1 MGLRQE
7 VLLCQGEG
15 DQACGS
21 WVRGLRPGPLQHG
34 GFCEWPPLHPPVSE
48 TACRLIFLT
57 SLLASSQELVR
68 LLQQTVRS
76 SQYDR
81 YLAGPLC
88 DGSTKGHL
96 ELLHQKDHQ
105 ILGLNHQLEKLNLE
119 KEHLQQEV
127 AGLKST
133 VGELGEQLDML
144 METIQAKDEVIM
156 KLSRELSEC
165 ESSWQSG
172 SADASPPISKEQEE
186 LNKLKVRARSLP
198 RGLSP
203 PAHLEDALD
212 EEESSLRRGPVR
224 GNGGLAEAAA
234 ACWFWPL
241 SGSRR
246 KALSKRD
253 GDSWGRAVVVLL
265 STIS

>member
-1 MGLRQE
+1 M
-7 VLLCQGEG
+7 
-15 DQACGS
+15 
-21 WVRGLRPGPLQHG
+21 
-34 GFCEWPPLHPPVSE
+34 
-48 TACRLIFLT
+48 
-57 SLLASSQELVR
+57 R

-172 SADASPPISKEQEE
+172 SADASVPISKEQQE
-186 LNKLKVRARSLP
+186 LNKLKVRAPLASSGPGWLGVLAHQPIWRTPRMRRKASLQ
-198 RGLSP
+198 
-203 PAHLEDALD
+203 
-212 EEESSLRRGPVR
+212 RGPVR
-224 GNGGLAEAAA
+224 GKRAMARKCSLLV
-234 ACWFWPL
+234 WPL

-246 KALSKRD
+246 KALSERD
-253 GDSWGRAVVVLL
+253 GNILGLALCSCGFIKHSFLDKPQVAAFPHYTKPFAVF
-265 STIS
+265 SGCS